1 MSDPMKLRVKMQNS
15 GLPFYDTLIVT
26 DNMK

>member
-15 GLPFYDTLIVT
+15 GLPFYDALIVT